1 MNQSRLKLEHVLY
14 GIALLLALY
23 IRLTGANVI
32 PLTNREAD
40 LALQALALARGQ
52 AVLVGPHPA
61 YLALTTALMILFSA
75 GNWVARFWPAVMGS
89 LLVLVPA
96 LFRGRIGKLPAVLL
110 AFFLALDPG
119 LLAVSRQADSL
130 SMALLFSMLAL
141 GLWINQK
148 ATLAGI
154 AAGMALL
161 SGPQVWPGLLG
172 LGAAVWITGWFS
184 RKGEPAPQGMD
195 ENPQE
200 AVHNEPL
207 SLALEPTGQVNWRRG
222 LAIVAATVFFAGT
235 LFFTIPSGL
244 SAMADSLPA
253 YVRGWVVSERT
264 GMTVGLLLI
273 ALLVYELFPLVFGI
287 WGGLQAL
294 LRRSARSAAPR
305 RTSPVDRFLLIWFL
319 IALLL
324 ALLYPGRAPQDLG
337 WALLPLWA
345 LAARQ
350 VARQMVIPRYDRLPM
365 FGHMALVVVILGYI
379 SMALASVANGSS
391 TNPWEYRVRLAGAV
405 LMLVAST
412 GLIAW
417 GWSRMIALRGVSW
430 GIGVILLI
438 YLVSAGWNSIGLSG
452 RDGAELFASGP
463 RVDDADLLMGTVRDL
478 AQWNRK
484 IVGGPDIVVVG
495 EPSPALR
502 WLLRDVERVRYA
514 SQLPTDT
521 SPALV
526 VTAGQPDLALAASYR
541 GQGLILGESA
551 GWSQFKPAEWLKW
564 VIFRSV
570 PVETVQQD
578 RVILW
583 ARSDLF
589 PGGAQAGPADGN
601 P

>member
-23 IRLTGANVI
+23 IRLAGANVI

-200 AVHNEPL
+200 AVHNEPP
-207 SLALEPTGQVNWRRG
+207 SLALEPTGQ
-222 LAIVAATVFFAGT
+222 
-235 LFFTIPSGL
+235 
-244 SAMADSLPA
+244 
-253 YVRGWVVSERT
+253 SE
-264 GMTVGLLLI
+264 
-273 ALLVYELFPLVFGI
+273 
-287 WGGLQAL
+287 
-294 LRRSARSAAPR
+294 
-305 RTSPVDRFLLIWFL
+305 
-319 IALLL
+319 
-324 ALLYPGRAPQDLG
+324 
-337 WALLPLWA
+337 
-345 LAARQ
+345 LAARVSDCGGDGFFRRYAFLHHPQ
-350 VARQMVIPRYDRLPM
+350 WIKRDGRQPPGLCAWMGRKRAYGDDCWFAADR
-365 FGHMALVVVILGYI
+365 
-379 SMALASVANGSS
+379 
-391 TNPWEYRVRLAGAV
+391 
-405 LMLVAST
+405 
-412 GLIAW
+412 
-417 GWSRMIALRGVSW
+417 
-430 GIGVILLI
+430 
-438 YLVSAGWNSIGLSG
+438 SAG
-452 RDGAELFASGP
+452 
-463 RVDDADLLMGTVRDL
+463 V
-478 AQWNRK
+478 
-484 IVGGPDIVVVG
+484 
-495 EPSPALR
+495 
-502 WLLRDVERVRYA
+502 
-514 SQLPTDT
+514 
-521 SPALV
+521 
-526 VTAGQPDLALAASYR
+526 
-541 GQGLILGESA
+541 
-551 GWSQFKPAEWLKW
+551 
-564 VIFRSV
+564 
-570 PVETVQQD
+570 
-578 RVILW
+578 
-583 ARSDLF
+583 
-589 PGGAQAGPADGN
+589 
-601 P
+601 